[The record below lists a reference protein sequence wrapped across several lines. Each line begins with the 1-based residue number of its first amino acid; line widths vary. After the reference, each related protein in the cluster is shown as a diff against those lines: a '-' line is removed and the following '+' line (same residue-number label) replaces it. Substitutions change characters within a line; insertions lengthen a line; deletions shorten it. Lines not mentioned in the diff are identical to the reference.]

1 VTEDK
6 ENSESQPTPAFV
18 DGVEGGGA
26 PGWGEE
32 ESKPLLPDVP
42 VLGET
47 GLSRKTLE
55 GARQRNP
62 AALELFFDF
71 FFEPL
76 YALAFR
82 LTGQRAMA
90 EDLLQE
96 TFLRAYKA
104 IDRLDTSRDPAPW
117 LMTIA
122 YNAFR
127 DRWRS
132 WEGRRERASLSIEGS
147 TYLHE
152 VLPGGEPSPEQ
163 HYLREELEQL
173 VQDAITRLPLDLRA
187 VVVMHD
193 YLGLGHIEIAEITKI
208 SHGAVRKRY
217 SRALKTLAKELG
229 GKLP

>member
-1 VTEDK
+1 VTEFEEK
-6 ENSESQPTPAFV
+6 SSSQPPPASV
-18 DGVEGGGA
+18 EGVEGGGA
-26 PGWGEE
+26 PGWLTEETKPAPPGQPVFGEGGLPE
-32 ESKPLLPDVP
+32 EV
-42 VLGET
+42 
-47 GLSRKTLE
+47 LE
-55 GARQRNP
+55 GAKQRNGES
-62 AALELFFDF
+62 LEKFFDF

-82 LTGQRAMA
+82 LTGHRAQA
-90 EDLLQE
+90 EDLLQDV
-96 TFLRAYKA
+96 FLKVYKA

-117 LMTIA
+117 MMTIT

-163 HYLREELEQL
+163 KLVREEQERL
-173 VQDAITRLPLDLRA
+173 VQDAISELPPDLRA
-187 VVVMHD
+187 VVVLHD
-193 YLGLGHIEIAEITKI
+193 YLGLGHVDIAVITGA

-217 SRALKTLAKELG
+217 SRALKVLGTRLG